1 MGLLAKGN
9 VIRYQVMLMGGDVII
24 GICTLVFTAPFWSNQ
39 TYTPTWVYLFI
50 PAILTASFVCAS
62 RPGSLTFISKIF
74 RSLCAATS
82 VFFFLFFFLF
92 FFPNN
97 PVINLWHLIICLILF
112 FSIQLGWQFLFR
124 YAYDSV
130 LLQKNILIIG
140 TGPMAKKVENLIRTE
155 SGQHHLVGYIATPT
169 DPISVEKEAIVGS
182 MQDIAEIA
190 QLHNAYA
197 IVIALTEKRGNLI
210 VDKLVTCKL
219 MGVRIIEFPS
229 FFEMLTG
236 KIPVEDIN
244 PSWLVQ
250 GSGFLITPFVRIIKR
265 ILDIILAFLLMVVS
279 IPFLIPV
286 ALMIKL
292 SSPGPVVYL
301 QQRVGLHNRLFTIY
315 KFRSMTVD
323 AEQDTGV
330 AWAKEN
336 DPRITSFGVFM
347 RKTRI
352 DELPQLWNVFKGD
365 MSFIGPRPERPEFV
379 EEITKHTK
387 YYEERHAV
395 KPGITGWAQVMYP
408 YGASIGDSIEKLRYD
423 LYYINNLSFI
433 LEILIVLETIKVVL
447 FRKGGR

>member
-1 MGLLAKGN
+1 LGILATGN
-9 VIRYQVMLMGGDVII
+9 RIRYQVMLMGGDIVL
-24 GICTLVFTAPFWSNQ
+24 GICIIALTFPLWSNQ
-39 TYTPTWVYLFI
+39 ACVPTWVYLFI
-50 PAILTASFVCAS
+50 PAVLTASFLFEPRGGGLSFPCK
-62 RPGSLTFISKIF
+62 LL
-74 RSLCAATS
+74 RSSSAAVF
-82 VFFFLFFFLF
+82 VFFFLFFFLDGATSHLTLIF
-92 FFPNN
+92 C
-97 PVINLWHLIICLILF
+97 LIIYF
-112 FSIQLGWQFLFR
+112 FLQLGWQFLFQ

-130 LLQKNILIIG
+130 LLQKNILVIG
-140 TGPMAKKVENLIRTE
+140 TGPMAKKVEKLIRDD
-155 SGQHHLVGYIATPT
+155 SGQHQLVGYIATPS
-169 DPISVEKEAIVGS
+169 DPVVVEDTEIVGDI
-182 MQDIAEIA
+182 QNIADIA
-190 QLHNAYA
+190 NRTDAYA

-250 GSGFLITPFVRIIKR
+250 GNGFLITPFVRLIKR
-265 ILDIILAFLLMVVS
+265 VLDVVLAFLLMVV
-279 IPFLIPV
+279 IAPFLIPV
-286 ALMIKL
+286 ALLIKL
-292 SSPGPVVYL
+292 TSAGSVIYK
-301 QQRVGLHNRLFTIY
+301 QERVGLHGKPFIIY

-323 AEQDTGV
+323 AEKETG
-330 AWAKEN
+330 ASWAKED
-336 DPRITSFGVFM
+336 DPRITSFGAFM

-352 DELPQLWNVFKGD
+352 DELPQLFNVFKGD

-379 EEITKHTK
+379 EKITPHTK
-387 YYEERHAV
+387 YYQERHAV
-395 KPGITGWAQVMYP
+395 KPGITGWAQIMYP